1 MLNTDETATLAAF
14 KSCLNELLSPL
25 VREHRGRIVKTM
37 GDGVLAEFASA
48 FDALICAVAF
58 QQAMAER
65 NAGSSRRMDFR
76 IGVNAGDAV
85 LEDGDVFGET
95 VAIAARLEKLAPPGG
110 VCVSARVREDAL
122 GRGDLAFEDAGEHYL
137 KNIERP
143 VRVFCLRLDASA
155 SLPLPLP
162 DKPSIAVLPFEN
174 LSGDREQDYFA
185 DGLSEDIISALSR
198 WRWFFVIARNSSFAY
213 RGRAAD
219 AAKVGRD
226 LGVRY
231 LLEGSVRRA
240 GQRIRVGVQ
249 LIDTNNAT
257 HIWSEIYDR
266 DLTDIFALHDEITEH
281 VVTAIEPA
289 MLHHEGMRASHIAA
303 ADLNAFDCFQRGM
316 WHLNKVSAEDFRK
329 AEELFRE
336 AIRLDPGLALGRAGL
351 ARTLYGRAVYGWS
364 ADAMSDFRAAEE
376 AARAAITLD
385 AREATAHFALS
396 GALLYLGRHAE
407 ALKEA
412 ERTLSLNP
420 NFAFGHFRLGQVLI
434 YCGRANEAVAPLE
447 RSIRLNP
454 FDPQMS
460 AMLST
465 LALAQ
470 FHAGDYAGAAARAAE
485 AARGH
490 DKRAPLIRAASLA
503 RLGIISEAHALLT
516 PSLRARAAALIG
528 GGPYARRDDVQDF
541 FDALRLAGFDDL
553 SLRADL
559 DEAAN
564 SAIASDSGWSSSG

>member
-266 DLTDIFALHDEITEH
+266 GLTDIFALHDEITEH

-289 MLHHEGMRASHIAA
+289 MLHHEGMRASHMAA

-329 AEELFRE
+329 AEALFRE
-336 AIRLDPGLALGRAGL
+336 AVRLDPGLALGHAGL

-364 ADAMSDFRAAEE
+364 ADAMSDLRAAED
-376 AARAAITLD
+376 AARAAVTFD

-528 GGPYARRDDVQDF
+528 AGPYARREDVQDF

-564 SAIASDSGWSSSG
+564 SAIASDSG